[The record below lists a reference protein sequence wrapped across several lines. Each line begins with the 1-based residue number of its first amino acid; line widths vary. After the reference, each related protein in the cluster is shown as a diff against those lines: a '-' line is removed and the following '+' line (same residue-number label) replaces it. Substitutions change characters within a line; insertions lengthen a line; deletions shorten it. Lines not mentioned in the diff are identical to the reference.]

1 MLKFA
6 LKMVLLNP
14 GVEFFLVQEEDHQL
28 LVEVNGLL
36 ITTTSTMHL
45 DQLFVVYIGICILEN
60 RRSLSTVEK

>member
-28 LVEVNGLL
+28 LVKVNGLL
-36 ITTTSTMHL
+36 VTTTSTMHL
-45 DQLFVVYIGICILEN
+45 DQLFVVYISVRILEN

>member
-60 RRSLSTVEK
+60 RCSLSTVEK